1 MGLPPMRQA
10 PSQAE
15 RARRE
20 AALMRGLP
28 RDTTQE
34 AMNIADEELAAVPTS
49 DTDSESSYSNE
60 QPRWSAPAVA
70 VGSTANWARI
80 IAMCTR
86 RRLHAAIRPRL
97 KSQFFRALGLRS
109 ATPPSPAAADANRT
123 QSRRDRG
130 KSRRNR

>member
-49 DTDSESSYSNE
+49 DTDSESSYLCSLVLSDACYD
-60 QPRWSAPAVA
+60 PRQ
-70 VGSTANWARI
+70 
-80 IAMCTR
+80 
-86 RRLHAAIRPRL
+86 H
-97 KSQFFRALGLRS
+97 ALGVS
-109 ATPPSPAAADANRT
+109 S
-123 QSRRDRG
+123 SHRD
-130 KSRRNR
+130 